1 MKRGS
6 AITPFIRCSR
16 TTARCASKSLKHP
29 ETAGL
34 FSTQSVHK
42 QGAGFSQ
49 ASQIHKRDEH
59 LRTRFATSSTKR
71 FNESFLMNASTS
83 PFYPRSRRSM

>member
-1 MKRGS
+1 MRL
-6 AITPFIRCSR
+6 TD
-16 TTARCASKSLKHP
+16 LQP
-29 ETAGL
+29 EMAGL

-59 LRTRFATSSTKR
+59 IRGQRRYIEHKR
-71 FNESFLMNASTS
+71 FNESFLMNARPR
-83 PFYPRSRRSM
+83 PFIRCLPPWT